1 MGNNPVIFLVLQQV
15 FKTTQEI
22 LIINNII
29 TPHLMMIKMTKIKMN
44 MLMMKMIKIK
54 MIKIKMIKIK
64 IKMIK
69 LNIQM
74 TAMIIVLFSALQQQ
88 KESDLPSKGAQ
99 FTKPVDVRMTPS
111 YYHHHHQY
119 YYHIIIIIL

>member
-1 MGNNPVIFLVLQQV
+1 
-15 FKTTQEI
+15 
-22 LIINNII
+22 
-29 TPHLMMIKMTKIKMN
+29 MIKMTKMN
-44 MLMMKMIKIK
+44 MNMQMMKMIKIK

-74 TAMIIVLFSALQQQ
+74 TVMIIILFPALQQQ

-99 FTKPVDVRMTPS
+99 FTKQVDVRMTPS
-111 YYHHHHQY
+111 YYHQHHY
-119 YYHIIIIIL
+119 KS